1 MYTYHWK
8 ISKNQYSPCRRRT
21 RSIPLQDDQNQNR
34 RSDLPQSLPAKKGNQ
49 KKEPQTKQQQN
60 EDNII

>member
-34 RSDLPQSLPAKKGNQ
+34 RSDLPQSLPAKKGKPEERTTN
-49 KKEPQTKQQQN
+49 KTTTK
-60 EDNII
+60 